1 MARQRMPPKPK
12 AKKRKKAE
20 VKEKSRKVYF
30 SGGERDGDETWLV
43 TPLPKSLKW
52 NLGRDNYFQSESDPS
67 IYEYDPLREIVY
79 EN

>member
-52 NLGRDNYFQSESDPS
+52 NLGRDNYFTVTLCKINSVLQ
-67 IYEYDPLREIVY
+67 
-79 EN
+79 